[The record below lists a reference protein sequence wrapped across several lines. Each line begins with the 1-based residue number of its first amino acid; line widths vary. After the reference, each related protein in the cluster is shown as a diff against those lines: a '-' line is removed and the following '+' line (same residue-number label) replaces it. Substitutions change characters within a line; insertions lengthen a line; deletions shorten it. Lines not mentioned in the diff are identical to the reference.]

1 MKYPPDLTEKTDSSV
16 QITKKKKR
24 LNIIDINLICRS
36 KYFLRNWK

>member
-24 LNIIDINLICRS
+24 ERLNIIDINLICRS
-36 KYFLRNWK
+36 KYFLRN

>member
-16 QITKKKKR
+16 QITKKKKKR

-36 KYFLRNWK
+36 KYFLRN